1 MKRVCMLVTSELSH
15 DPRVTKEAQ
24 ITFEAGYNV
33 SVICREN
40 LGYQAPYKIITFGVR
55 KPSSRILKY
64 AERFFSLLLIFWLT
78 LRERPDLIHANDL
91 DTLPVAFLAGKL
103 LRAKIVYDSHELW
116 PDVNA
121 NLRGISGKIA
131 SQLQTFIAR
140 RIDGVITVNEYLG
153 NVMAQRMSI
162 KPPLVVLNAPYLRG
176 HEKIQPGEWIQ
187 QFRGKKIA
195 LYLSRYIPHRG
206 IWDVIESAKY
216 LPEDIVVVFRG
227 YGPLE
232 NEMRKRV
239 TEANLDNK
247 VFFLP
252 PVPMEEI
259 VSASMGADVAL
270 VLYDP
275 VHDSHRN
282 VSPNKLFQYMMA
294 GVPVVCSDM
303 VFLRKM
309 VTELNIGELYT
320 PGNAE
325 SLASAI
331 ANVVSDKKRHQEM
344 VSHCLHYREQFC
356 WEVEGK
362 KLIDLYQTLLC
373 ER

>member
-1 MKRVCMLVTSELSH
+1 MLVTSDLSH

-24 ITFEAGYNV
+24 SAFEAGYDV
-33 SVICREN
+33 TVICREN
-40 LGYQAPYKIITFGVR
+40 LGYQAPYKIVTFGIK
-55 KPSSRILKY
+55 KPTLRLLKY
-64 AERFFSLLLIFWLT
+64 VERFFSLLLTFLLT
-78 LRERPDLIHANDL
+78 LKERPDLIHANDL
-91 DTLPVAFLAGKL
+91 DTLPVAFLAGKVL
-103 LRAKIVYDSHELW
+103 GAKIVYDSHELW
-116 PDVNA
+116 PDVNE
-121 NLRGISGKIA
+121 NLQGFSGKIA
-131 SQLQTFIAR
+131 NQLQTFIVR
-140 RIDGVITVNEYLG
+140 RIDAVITVNEYLAD
-153 NVMAQRMSI
+153 VMARRMSI

-187 QFRGKKIA
+187 QFQGKKIA

-206 IWDVIESAKY
+206 IWDVIESARY
-216 LPEDIVVVFRG
+216 LPEDIVIVFRG

-232 NEMRKRV
+232 KEMRKRV
-239 TEANLDNK
+239 TEANLDDK

-320 PGNAE
+320 PGDPE

-331 ANVVSDKKRHQEM
+331 VNVVSDKKRHQEM
-344 VSHCLHYREQFC
+344 VSNCLHYRERFC

-362 KLIDLYQTLLC
+362 KLIDLYQTLLR